1 MDARSVNR
9 FSQIP
14 VCQMKIHSR
23 YLPTYKLIP
32 SSALVVELS
41 ETNVGER
48 IMMMVKIKL
57 ILLAVIISTTI
68 GQNWAKVGY

>member
-1 MDARSVNR
+1 
-9 FSQIP
+9 
-14 VCQMKIHSR
+14 MKIHSR

-48 IMMMVKIKL
+48 IMKMVKIKL

-68 GQNWAKVGY
+68 GQNWAKVLLSNI